1 MCQVAPLD
9 KIEHIH
15 FLITKYVHDLG
26 FPLLLLSVV
35 AFVWTFLYMLKPP
48 KQHKQK
54 SLHDQRVEQWREYQK
69 KQGHNIDEEYANSYG
84 RRALWGNKK

>member
-9 KIEHIH
+9 KFEVRKIR
-15 FLITKYVHDLG
+15 
-26 FPLLLLSVV
+26 
-35 AFVWTFLYMLKPP
+35 
-48 KQHKQK
+48 K

>member
-15 FLITKYVHDLG
+15 FLIKKFFYNLFEVR
-26 FPLLLLSVV
+26 
-35 AFVWTFLYMLKPP
+35 KIR
-48 KQHKQK
+48 K

-84 RRALWGNKK
+84 RRQLWGNKK